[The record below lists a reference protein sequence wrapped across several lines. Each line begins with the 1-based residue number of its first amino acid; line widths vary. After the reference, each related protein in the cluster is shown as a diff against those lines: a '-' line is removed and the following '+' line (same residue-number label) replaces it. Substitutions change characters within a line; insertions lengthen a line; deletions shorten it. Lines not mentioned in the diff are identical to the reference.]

1 MSFRHRLAL
10 FLVVTLVAVQSVTA
24 FLAYSYLRHDLVERG
39 KRELTAAMGI
49 FTRQLDFLSERV
61 ADGVQVLSLDF
72 ALRSAI
78 AQHDS
83 GTELSALRNHGHRI
97 GATRMM
103 IVGLD
108 GLTTADTGA
117 AETGRAFPYPA
128 LLQGAAATDKSAA
141 LVTMAGEIYWIVVV
155 PVRAPVP
162 IAFIAACIPVN
173 DVLLEKLRAI
183 SSAPRAIVLS
193 TLGPN
198 GHWMIAAET
207 ATHLRH
213 VDLPSASYITASS
226 AVITEDGKEYLAVT
240 APLKRAQGSVPIAAM
255 LDYPLDEA
263 LAAYRGVIAPML
275 GVMLLGLLG
284 MLVGVTFIV
293 RGVSR
298 PLEML
303 SIAARRIAT
312 GDYTPPPHIARRDE
326 VGQLG
331 DALATMTAAISERE
345 RALREAVAAME
356 TAMNEAVRANEAKSQ
371 FLSNM
376 SHELRTPLN
385 AIVGFSEMI
394 GEQVMGPVGVPRYA
408 DYARDIHG
416 AGQHLLTLV
425 ERMLDLS
432 EAEANRLV
440 IKREKVSPGAQMASV
455 MESLRPFAA
464 KSGVQIACMGDP
476 ALWPKVEGDA
486 TKLGQAFHNVLHNA
500 IRFTPSHG
508 SVTVSAHDERG
519 RLVIQIRDSGIGME
533 PELLACVVR
542 PFHRLRLA
550 FDGKNQGA
558 GLGLPFAKAV
568 VELHGGAL
576 SLESHVGHGTT
587 VTIALPIAGA
597 VSEAA

>member
-1 MSFRHRLAL
+1 MSFRRRLAL
-10 FLVVTLVAVQSVTA
+10 FLVVTLISVQAGIAV
-24 FLAYSYLRHDLVERG
+24 FGYSYLRHDLVERSQRQLIG
-39 KRELTAAMGI
+39 SVGI
-49 FTRQLDFLSERV
+49 FARQLDFISERV

-78 AQHDS
+78 AQHDT

-108 GLTTADTGA
+108 GRTSADTGA
-117 AETGRAFPYPA
+117 AVTGGFFPYPN
-128 LLQGAAATDKSAA
+128 LLQEAATSNKGTA
-141 LVTMAGEIYWIVVV
+141 LATMNGQIYWIVVV

-173 DVLLEKLRAI
+173 DALLEKLRTI
-183 SSAPRAIVLS
+183 SSAPQAIALA

-198 GHWMIAAET
+198 GHWMIAAEGGI
-207 ATHLRH
+207 HLHR
-213 VDLPSASYITASS
+213 VDLPSTRAITASS
-226 AVITEDGKEYLAVT
+226 SVVTDDGKEYLSVT
-240 APLKRAQGSVPIAAM
+240 APLRHVAGGVPIAAL

-263 LAAYRGVIAPML
+263 LASYRGVIVPML
-275 GVMLLGLLG
+275 AVMLLGLLG
-284 MLVGVTFIV
+284 MLIGVTLIV

-303 SIAARRIAT
+303 SKAARRIAT
-312 GDYTPPPHIARRDE
+312 GDYTPPPRIAQRDE

-331 DALATMTAAISERE
+331 DALAVMTASISERE
-345 RALREAVAAME
+345 RALREAMAATE
-356 TAMNEAVRANEAKSQ
+356 AAKDEAVRANEAKSQ

-394 GEQVMGPVGVPRYA
+394 GEQMMGPVGVPRYA
-408 DYARDIHG
+408 DYAHDIHG
-416 AGQHLLTLV
+416 AGKHLLALV

-432 EAEANRLV
+432 QAEANRLV
-440 IKREKVSPGAQMASV
+440 IKREKLSPAALMEDALKSLQAS
-455 MESLRPFAA
+455 AA
-464 KSGVQIACMGDP
+464 SAGVRIVRDGMWADWP
-476 ALWPKVEGDA
+476 AVEGDSIR
-486 TKLGQAFHNVLHNA
+486 LRQAFFNILHNA
-500 IRFTPSHG
+500 IRFTPSG
-508 SVTVSAHDERG
+508 GAVSISGRCENG
-519 RLVIQIRDSGIGME
+519 RLTIAIADNGIGME
-533 PELLACVVR
+533 PDLLDAVVR
-542 PFHRLRLA
+542 PFHRLRSA

-568 VELHGGAL
+568 VDLHGGSL
-576 SLESHVGHGTT
+576 SLSSRAGKGTI
-587 VTIALPIAGA
+587 VTIVLPSAGA